1 MGLLDDLKK
10 QTADQRAR
18 EEAEQDEK
26 AQRESVYREQIK
38 PKLEQIFSFLHEFSE
53 HLNYIKP
60 DTRVTYELPGK
71 VILGDLLQ
79 GNYSLKSDSRNTMSE
94 IVFKFYCQAEGGLFI
109 DTMEKGRFNRLKE
122 FLHQNRIPCQT
133 RDHKDSKQNV
143 IGGEINV
150 EKRVPVVFKFSADID
165 NSCITLWIRNFGRLG
180 TRKFILFPN
189 QISEQFLDNLG
200 RYVMHETDFFIKLE
214 MPDDQRL
221 RIREKLEDE
230 KQKREQEIKIA
241 ERVRLEKEQQES
253 QQKLL
258 FRLKEQVRGIYGKV
272 RKDAP

>member
-38 PKLEQIFSFLHEFSE
+38 PKLEQICSFLHEFSE

-60 DTRVTYELPGK
+60 DTRVNYELPGK
-71 VILGDLLQ
+71 VVLDDLLQ
-79 GNYSLKSDSRNTMSE
+79 GNYSLKSDSRDTMTE
-94 IVFKFYCQAEGGLFI
+94 IVLKFYCQAEGSLFI
-109 DTMEKGRFNRLKE
+109 DTVEKDRFDRLKE
-122 FLHQNRIPCQT
+122 FLYQNRIPYQT
-133 RDHKDSKQNV
+133 RNHKDSKQNV
-143 IGGEINV
+143 IGGEISV
-150 EKRVPVVFKFSADID
+150 EKKVPVVFKFSADID
-165 NSCITLWIRNFGRLG
+165 NSCIALWIRNFGSLG
-180 TRKFILFPN
+180 TRKFILFPG
-189 QISEQFLDNLG
+189 QISEQFLDSLG
-200 RYVMHETDFFIKLE
+200 CYVMHETDSFIKLE
-214 MPDDQRL
+214 MQDDQRL

-230 KQKREQEIKIA
+230 KQNLEQEIIIA
-241 ERVRLEKEQQES
+241 ERVRLEEEQQES
-253 QQKLL
+253 QRKLL